1 MLFRTLFVSLVVAF
15 LTGCAFGNKIDYSQI
30 YPQVGAKPTKL
41 IEVAVVDERAYV
53 LNGSKTG
60 DYVGLIR
67 GSYYIPYDVNTRSGE
82 ALAQDLQQ
90 SIIGGIKQA
99 GGKAEP
105 AASSSA
111 QASSADR
118 QLLTVRIK
126 EWKSEVFMGAVLTY
140 VLAVD
145 VYDESGQ
152 RLASSPVSGSEGVD
166 DYTVTGKSI
175 LTRLLAAENVASALS
190 GLVTASDVPAA
201 ELPAAKRA
209 PMPLFTPRGVGD
221 GVF

>member
-1 MLFRTLFVSLVVAF
+1 MLFRTLFFSLVVAC
-15 LTGCAFGNKIDYSQI
+15 LTGCAFGNKIDYSQV

-67 GSYYIPYDVNTRSGE
+67 GSYYIPYDVNTRSGD

-105 AASSSA
+105 TASSSA

-190 GLVTASDVPAA
+190 GLVAASDVPAA